1 METSEEINTYD
12 NIFWS
17 YMSMLCK
24 LSRSNL
30 NNEIEFDE
38 EFDYEYNN
46 NGELDHSIL
55 AHKPIDNHN
64 NLDNKSKIKKIRRA
78 GKKQKKYCTK
88 KRKKESG

>member
-1 METSEEINTYD
+1 METSEEINTND

-30 NNEIEFDE
+30 NNEIKFDE

-46 NGELDHSIL
+46 NGELDHSSL

-64 NLDNKSKIKKIRRA
+64 KLDNKSKIKKD
-78 GKKQKKYCTK
+78 KK
-88 KRKKESG
+88 S

>member
-12 NIFWS
+12 NVFWS

-46 NGELDHSIL
+46 NGELDHSSL

-64 NLDNKSKIKKIRRA
+64 KLDNKSKIKKAR
-78 GKKQKKYCTK
+78 KKQKKYTK
-88 KRKKESG
+88 KRKKESR

>member
-1 METSEEINTYD
+1 
-12 NIFWS
+12 
-17 YMSMLCK
+17 MLCK

-38 EFDYEYNN
+38 EFDHEYNN

-64 NLDNKSKIKKIRRA
+64 KLDNKSKIKKD
-78 GKKQKKYCTK
+78 KKSWKETK
-88 KRKKESG
+88 KILYKKEKKRILVICVSIKKWIHIYLKI

>member
-17 YMSMLCK
+17 YMSMLSK

-38 EFDYEYNN
+38 EFDYECNN
-46 NGELDHSIL
+46 NGELDQYFS
-55 AHKPIDNHN
+55 
-64 NLDNKSKIKKIRRA
+64 S
-78 GKKQKKYCTK
+78 
-88 KRKKESG
+88 